1 MHEGHRAR
9 LLLLCVLLSLTGCR
23 ARLNS
28 AIAEAPRK
36 AVPAAIDEVLI
47 AGEDP
52 VIRAR
57 FTRAIAVL
65 LETPEMQRAIAEVAK
80 VAVAGAFDQA
90 TTEESEQR
98 IKELTKV
105 VSSALAESLAQDVVP
120 AVMSSARESL
130 NDELSPE
137 EVSRL
142 EGVVTTLTST
152 ATRAAMRAAASE
164 IPTTVGPAVRQS
176 LAQELRSAELRA
188 AVSVVVNE
196 AARQAVASSRQ
207 AMVDLR
213 AEGIASGTPGPIEGM
228 RLTAIRFA
236 WLGMIVVA
244 ALVVGLAVWFVRS
257 QRRAKRY
264 RAVLKEL
271 IADRAALA
279 KEAGD
284 DPDRARVRR
293 LLELLA

>member
-1 MHEGHRAR
+1 MHVRHRAR
-9 LLLLCVLLSLTGCR
+9 LLLLCMLLCLSGCR

-28 AIAEAPRK
+28 AVAEAPRK
-36 AVPAAIDEVLI
+36 AVPVAIDEVLI

-52 VIRAR
+52 AIRAR

-65 LETPEMQRAIAEVAK
+65 LETPEMQRAIGEVAK
-80 VAVAGAFDQA
+80 AAVAGAFDQA
-90 TTEESEQR
+90 STEESQQR
-98 IKELTKV
+98 IAELTKV

-120 AVMSSARESL
+120 AVMSSARASL
-130 NDELSPE
+130 DEGLSPE
-137 EVSRL
+137 EVNRIES
-142 EGVVTTLTST
+142 VVTSMTSA

-176 LAQELRSAELRA
+176 LAQELQSAELRA
-188 AVSVVVNE
+188 ALSVVVNE

-228 RLTAIRFA
+228 RLTAIR
-236 WLGMIVVA
+236 LGWVGVIVA
-244 ALVVGLAVWFVRS
+244 AAIFAGLAAWFVHSR
-257 QRRAKRY
+257 RRAQRY

-284 DPDRARVRR
+284 DPDPARVRR
-293 LLELLA
+293 LLEMLA